1 MENLR
6 YALSDTDIT
15 FYVQVFRDYRD
26 AYLCLKKLR
35 LHYKSSRVIM
45 ISDGDNDPRYERL
58 SKRFNTDFISGER
71 LYPVENG
78 GKMLQ
83 RMLDAFLEQPSS
95 YLIKLDTDTRIHRRF
110 RFMPAGTVV
119 FGTLEWETSQGKSRL
134 DFPNVQGGCLG
145 FTLESARMIADSGL
159 LLSERLADY
168 RGTYADNQDII
179 IRAEKM
185 GLISADFII
194 RYACRQLDIPV
205 VQFDEVYAIYRG
217 TIPPGGGGFAV
228 THPHKS
234 PINHFKNGRFG
245 ILLTRLLGK
254 FKA

>member
-1 MENLR
+1 
-6 YALSDTDIT
+6 
-15 FYVQVFRDYRD
+15 
-26 AYLCLKKLR
+26 
-35 LHYKSSRVIM
+35 
-45 ISDGDNDPRYERL
+45 
-58 SKRFNTDFISGER
+58 
-71 LYPVENG
+71 
-78 GKMLQ
+78 
-83 RMLDAFLEQPSS
+83 
-95 YLIKLDTDTRIHRRF
+95 
-110 RFMPAGTVV
+110 VV

-145 FTLESARMIADSGL
+145 FMLESARMIADSGL

-168 RGTYADNQDII
+168 RETYADNQDII

-205 VQFDEVYAIYRG
+205 VQFDKVYAIYRG

-234 PINHFKNGRFG
+234 PINHFKNSRFEV
-245 ILLTRLLGK
+245 LLTRLLGK
-254 FKA
+254 FNA